1 MGVTIVLDNANTRR
15 AVAYLVDPVA
25 KLLIKAQVTP
35 DALTWFGAAG
45 TLVISAVFLAQGQ
58 FLIGALLFG
67 LFSVIDLLDGTMA
80 RMLGTSGPWGAFLD
94 STLDRISDA
103 AVICAICYFYAVNNS
118 ASSNLVVSAGVVA
131 LVMGLMTSYA
141 RAKAESLNA
150 NCTIGIAE
158 RAERN
163 ILIWVSLL
171 ITSLILD
178 VMSYA
183 FVILAIVSTITVIQR
198 IVYVRKQLV
207 L

>member
-1 MGVTIVLDNANTRR
+1 MLDNAKSRR
-15 AVAYLVDPVA
+15 AVAYLVDPIA
-25 KLLIKAQVTP
+25 KLLIKARITP
-35 DALTWFGAAG
+35 DALTWFGAGA
-45 TLVISAVFLAQGQ
+45 TLVISVAFLAQGK
-58 FLIGALLFG
+58 FLLGAVLFG
-67 LFSVIDLLDGTMA
+67 AFSVIDLLDGTMA
-80 RMLGTSGPWGAFLD
+80 RILGTSGAWGAFLD
-94 STLDRISDA
+94 STLDRVSDA
-103 AVICAICYFYAVNNS
+103 AVICGICFYYLNNDLPNG
-118 ASSNLVVSAGVVA
+118 NLVVSAGVIA

-163 ILIWVSLL
+163 LLIWISLL
-171 ITSLILD
+171 ITTLVTD

-207 L
+207 S